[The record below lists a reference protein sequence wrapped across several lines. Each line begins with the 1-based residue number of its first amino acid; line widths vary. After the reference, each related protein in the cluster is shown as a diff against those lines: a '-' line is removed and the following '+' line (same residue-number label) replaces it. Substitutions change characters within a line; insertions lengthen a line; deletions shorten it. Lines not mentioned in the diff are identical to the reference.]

1 MSSLKVLFIVYCK
14 FFASSTLFFVGG
26 ICCLRIYLL
35 FSVKCTMYFLY
46 RAFELSWYVRF
57 RNFLPSS
64 VSEQCPPEAQRRR
77 KIFRN
82 FSQFVSNYKDVVEG
96 PRTAFHHH
104 ITLLPLKQMTWSP
117 DLSLDVESWRG
128 DDIFCSHL
136 PPPQRLP
143 HVLLV
148 STLLKRNVLLLL
160 VSSVNNVRVVVNL
173 VGEAV

>member
-1 MSSLKVLFIVYCK
+1 MSSLKVLFIVYYK
-14 FFASSTLFFVGG
+14 FFASSTLFYVGG
-26 ICCLRIYLL
+26 ICCLRIYRL

-57 RNFLPSS
+57 RNFFPQS
-64 VSEQCPPEAQRRR
+64 VSEQCPPEAQRHR

-104 ITLLPLKQMTWSP
+104 IMLFPLKQMTWSP

-136 PPPQRLP
+136 PPPQCLP

-173 VGEAV
+173 VVEAV